1 MDGEFLVKIVIGFGI
16 LAVAYPVYDTVKF
29 YYNKVDRV
37 DTFDWVERLQRGEEL
52 HSDNLF
58 EQGEE

>member
-1 MDGEFLVKIVIGFGI
+1 MIETWRDFFVVISLV
-16 LAVAYPVYDTVKF
+16 AVLFTVTRLMYVF
-29 YYNKVDRV
+29 IHLRVDRV

>member
-1 MDGEFLVKIVIGFGI
+1 MIETWRDFFITVSLVAVFFAVTRLVYVFI
-16 LAVAYPVYDTVKF
+16 LLR
-29 YYNKVDRV
+29 DRV

-52 HSDNLF
+52 HSGNLF

>member
-16 LAVAYPVYDTVKF
+16 LGVAYPIYDTVKF
-29 YYNKVDRV
+29 YYNRV

-52 HSDNLF
+52 HSGNLF
-58 EQGEE
+58 EQREE